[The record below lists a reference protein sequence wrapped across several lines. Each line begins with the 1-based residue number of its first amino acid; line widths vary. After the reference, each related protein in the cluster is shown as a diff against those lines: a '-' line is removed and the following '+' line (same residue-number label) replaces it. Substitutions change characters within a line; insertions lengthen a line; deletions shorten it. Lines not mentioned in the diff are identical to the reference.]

1 MVHTVR
7 DVTEEKALRAQL
19 LQTEKLAAV
28 GQLVSGVAHELNN
41 PLTSVMGYSQLLL
54 ASDVAP
60 EIKEDLRTIHHE
72 AQRSAKIIDNLLT
85 FARKETAEKRYCDIN
100 QILRDTMELRSYQLK
115 VDNVQLTRELDEGL
129 PWTMA
134 APHQL
139 QQVFLNLINNAHQAL
154 MESDGPRR
162 LVVRSAT
169 ADGAIQVTVIDN
181 GPGISEEHLG
191 KVFDPFFT
199 TKEVGQGTGLGLSIA
214 FGIVQEHGGTIW
226 AESTRERGTVFTVEL
241 PVVDRP
247 KDITTVSGD
256 HEDNNH
262 HTGHRILIIDDEA
275 DILEVVARILER
287 MGHRAVGLAS
297 AEMALDELARVP
309 YDLIICDVK
318 MPGIGGRGLYR
329 KVREAYP
336 ELAGRIIFTTGDTVS
351 DATRAFLE
359 NSGTPYV
366 SKPFMIEE
374 LQRAIEAVLEGHPHA
389 PPP

>member
-1 MVHTVR
+1 
-7 DVTEEKALRAQL
+7 
-19 LQTEKLAAV
+19 
-28 GQLVSGVAHELNN
+28 
-41 PLTSVMGYSQLLL
+41 
-54 ASDVAP
+54 
-60 EIKEDLRTIHHE
+60 
-72 AQRSAKIIDNLLT
+72 
-85 FARKETAEKRYCDIN
+85 
-100 QILRDTMELRSYQLK
+100 
-115 VDNVQLTRELDEGL
+115 
-129 PWTMA
+129 MA

-297 AEMALDELARVP
+297 AEMALDELARVR

-366 SKPFMIEE
+366 SKPFHDRGVAARHRSGPRGPSTRSSSVVAGQPI
-374 LQRAIEAVLEGHPHA
+374 LPTQGHLLGSLVPPDGFGNGTRVAV
-389 PPP
+389 

>member
-1 MVHTVR
+1 
-7 DVTEEKALRAQL
+7 
-19 LQTEKLAAV
+19 
-28 GQLVSGVAHELNN
+28 
-41 PLTSVMGYSQLLL
+41 
-54 ASDVAP
+54 
-60 EIKEDLRTIHHE
+60 
-72 AQRSAKIIDNLLT
+72 
-85 FARKETAEKRYCDIN
+85 
-100 QILRDTMELRSYQLK
+100 
-115 VDNVQLTRELDEGL
+115 
-129 PWTMA
+129 
-134 APHQL
+134 
-139 QQVFLNLINNAHQAL
+139 
-154 MESDGPRR
+154 
-162 LVVRSAT
+162 
-169 ADGAIQVTVIDN
+169 
-181 GPGISEEHLG
+181 
-191 KVFDPFFT
+191 
-199 TKEVGQGTGLGLSIA
+199 LGLSIA

-297 AEMALDELARVP
+297 AEMALDELARVR